1 MDNKQRHPAPKT
13 AGLPNI
19 LNTDDRAPTYNG
31 HPHYRDSGFYSN
43 GDTSSKRALPRLNQ
57 TGSYLSFCHRYFR
70 SIIQR

>member
-43 GDTSSKRALPRLNQ
+43 GDTSSKRALLPSQLNWVI
-57 TGSYLSFCHRYFR
+57 LIFMA
-70 SIIQR
+70 